1 MLRPYTTRI
10 ITNMKYDSDKHHR
23 QSIRLEGY
31 DYSQNGAYFVTICT
45 YKKQCL
51 FGDITNSKMELS
63 EIGAITNKC
72 WNEIPDHFPNVLL
85 DYFVVMPNHIHGIIN
100 IVGAKHSH
108 LASTNKVN
116 PLPVNASPL
125 QPLQP
130 CGTDKGSLGA
140 IIQNFKS
147 VTTRKVNKVLEQ
159 QGMPLWQRNYYEH
172 VIRNEDDLN
181 DIREYIINNPLK
193 WALDKENMDNR

>member
-1 MLRPYTTRI
+1 
-10 ITNMKYDSDKHHR
+10 MKYDPDKHHR
-23 QSIRLEGY
+23 KSVRLKDY
-31 DYSQNGAYFVTICT
+31 DYSQNGAYFVTICA

-63 EIGAITNKC
+63 EIGAIAGKC
-72 WNEIPDHFPNVLL
+72 WNEISTHFPNVLL
-85 DYFVVMPNHIHGIIN
+85 DYFVVMPNHIHGIVN

-108 LASTNKVN
+108 SASTNKVS
-116 PLPVNASPL
+116 PLLVNASPL

-130 CGTDKGSLGA
+130 CGTDKGSLSA

-147 VTTRKVNKVLEQ
+147 VTTRKINRIL
-159 QGMPLWQRNYYEH
+159 GRRYFPSWQRNYYEH

-181 DIREYIINNPLK
+181 DIREYIINNPIK
-193 WALDKENMDNR
+193 WDLDKENPIKLQVEVVSV